1 MCGATDAGSVK
12 LTGCCP
18 PAKCGFYASHG
29 GKAVIFAKLRRTS
42 SEVRFFSDISPP
54 AANTIHMNKF
64 IEKHK
69 KLYFYILGAVTGICN
84 GLFGSG
90 GGIAAVPMLQKG
102 GVDVKKS
109 HATSLA
115 LTLPLSVVSAFFY
128 AYKSSFRWG
137 DALPLIP
144 FGLAGAVVGGLLM
157 KKIPNTLLKRIF
169 GVILII
175 SGGRLLLQ

>member
-1 MCGATDAGSVK
+1 MK

-69 KLYFYILGAVTGICN
+69 KLYFYILGAVTG
-84 GLFGSG
+84 LFGSG

-144 FGLAGAVVGGLLM
+144 FGLAGAVIGGLLM

>member
-1 MCGATDAGSVK
+1 MQN
-12 LTGCCP
+12 
-18 PAKCGFYASHG
+18 HG
-29 GKAVIFAKLRRTS
+29 EPLRRF
-42 SEVRFFSDISPP
+42 VFFADISPP
-54 AANTIHMNKF
+54 AANTIYMNNF

-69 KLYFYILGAVTGICN
+69 KLYFYILGAVTGLCN

-128 AYKSSFRWG
+128 AYRSNFKWG

-144 FGLAGAVVGGLLM
+144 FGLAGAVLGGLLM

>member
-1 MCGATDAGSVK
+1 M
-12 LTGCCP
+12 
-18 PAKCGFYASHG
+18 
-29 GKAVIFAKLRRTS
+29 
-42 SEVRFFSDISPP
+42 DIRHDT
-54 AANTIHMNKF
+54 ANNIGMKNF

-128 AYKSSFRWG
+128 AYKSNFRWG

-144 FGLAGAVVGGLLM
+144 FGLAGAVLGGLLM
-157 KKIPNTLLKRIF
+157 KKIPNTLLKRVF
-169 GVILII
+169 GVILIV
-175 SGGRLLLQ
+175 SGGRILLL

>member
-1 MCGATDAGSVK
+1 MAIF
-12 LTGCCP
+12 LILP
-18 PAKCGFYASHG
+18 FWELFY
-29 GKAVIFAKLRRTS
+29 
-42 SEVRFFSDISPP
+42 FSDIFYFG
-54 AANTIHMNKF
+54 ANNTIMKNF

-69 KLYFYILGAVTGICN
+69 KLYFYILGAVTGLCN

-115 LTLPLSVVSAFFY
+115 LTLPLSIVSAFFY

-144 FGLAGAVVGGLLM
+144 FGLVGAVIGGLLM

-169 GVILII
+169 GIILII
-175 SGGRLLLQ
+175 SGGRILLQ

>member
-1 MCGATDAGSVK
+1 MKESFKKSYYYLLGS
-12 LTGCCP
+12 
-18 PAKCGFYASHG
+18 
-29 GKAVIFAKLRRTS
+29 
-42 SEVRFFSDISPP
+42 
-54 AANTIHMNKF
+54 
-64 IEKHK
+64 
-69 KLYFYILGAVTGICN
+69 VTGICN

-90 GGIAAVPMLQKG
+90 GGIAAVPLLKKG
-102 GVDVKKS
+102 GAPVKKA

-128 AYKSSFRWG
+128 AYERNFQWG

-144 FGLAGAVVGGLLM
+144 FGLAGAALGGILM

-175 SGGRLLLQ
+175 SGGRLLLV

>member
-1 MCGATDAGSVK
+1 
-12 LTGCCP
+12 
-18 PAKCGFYASHG
+18 
-29 GKAVIFAKLRRTS
+29 
-42 SEVRFFSDISPP
+42 
-54 AANTIHMNKF
+54 MNKF

-69 KLYFYILGAVTGICN
+69 KLYFYILGAV
-84 GLFGSG
+84 
-90 GGIAAVPMLQKG
+90 
-102 GVDVKKS
+102 
-109 HATSLA
+109 TSLA

-144 FGLAGAVVGGLLM
+144 FGLAGAVIGGLLM

>member
-1 MCGATDAGSVK
+1 MAIF
-12 LTGCCP
+12 LILP
-18 PAKCGFYASHG
+18 FWELFY
-29 GKAVIFAKLRRTS
+29 
-42 SEVRFFSDISPP
+42 FSDIFYFG
-54 AANTIHMNKF
+54 ANNIIMKNF
-64 IEKHK
+64 IEKNK
-69 KLYFYILGAVTGICN
+69 KLYFYILGAVTGLCN

-115 LTLPLSVVSAFFY
+115 LTLPLSIVSAFFY

-144 FGLAGAVVGGLLM
+144 FGLVGAVIGGLLM

-169 GVILII
+169 GIILII
-175 SGGRLLLQ
+175 SGGRILLQ